1 MQYNDYNFYILFFT
15 NVIFFKFS
23 KDITNVYCE
32 KSWALNIDRFC
43 SIALRDRGPV
53 ASDIHFFSDLLGWT
67 NKIVYYF
74 VAIKHFRS
82 LKTRSFNLS
91 AKSLIDTRKIARRR
105 TLNRTLDTDIEYG
118 LCTTLRQQVAL
129 AQDEMNDILQPWIS

>member
-1 MQYNDYNFYILFFT
+1 MQYNDYNFYILFFI
-15 NVIFFKFS
+15 NVNFRKIQTFIVKNPEPL
-23 KDITNVYCE
+23 I
-32 KSWALNIDRFC
+32 
-43 SIALRDRGPV
+43 SIVFAQLRSEIYWGPV